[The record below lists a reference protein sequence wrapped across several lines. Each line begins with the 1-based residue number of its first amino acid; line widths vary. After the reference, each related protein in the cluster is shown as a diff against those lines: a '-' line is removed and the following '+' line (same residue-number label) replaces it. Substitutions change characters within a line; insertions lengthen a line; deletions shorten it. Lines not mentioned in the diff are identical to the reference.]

1 MEQIALYL
9 KKFTDNVSHERLVRE
24 SIIDILK
31 KYSGVPIPLENI
43 HIKGNTLYIRASPV
57 LKNILFIHKEDILK
71 QLRECLEKSS
81 ISDVR

>member
-43 HIKGNTLYIRASPV
+43 HISFVNV
-57 LKNILFIHKEDILK
+57 
-71 QLRECLEKSS
+71 
-81 ISDVR
+81 